1 MKKSS
6 KLFFAILAVML
17 MVSALGA
24 IPANAVEAEVTVNS
38 LPELEEAIAA
48 AVNGDMIYIA
58 KDIDIQEEVSLGTV
72 DKTVFLAGAEGTSV
86 VLSISPDFPD
96 GQSVSFANLV
106 FCGGQ
111 SSGLSFFLTGGP
123 ELFSPSPCS
132 MPRPTT

>member
-6 KLFFAILAVML
+6 KLFSAILAVML

-58 KDIDIQEEVSLGTV
+58 KDIDIQEEVSLGCV
-72 DKTVFLAGAEGTSV
+72 DKTVFLAGA
-86 VLSISPDFPD
+86 
-96 GQSVSFANLV
+96 
-106 FCGGQ
+106 
-111 SSGLSFFLTGGP
+111 
-123 ELFSPSPCS
+123 
-132 MPRPTT
+132 

>member
-6 KLFFAILAVML
+6 KLFSAILAVML

-58 KDIDIQEEVSLGTV
+58 KDNRSD
-72 DKTVFLAGAEGTSV
+72 D
-86 VLSISPDFPD
+86 
-96 GQSVSFANLV
+96 SF
-106 FCGGQ
+106 
-111 SSGLSFFLTGGP
+111 LSFSLKAAFLI
-123 ELFSPSPCS
+123 
-132 MPRPTT
+132 

>member
-6 KLFFAILAVML
+6 KLFSAILAVML

-58 KDIDIQEEVSLGTV
+58 KDIDIQEEVSLGSV

-96 GQSVSFANLV
+96 G
-106 FCGGQ
+106 
-111 SSGLSFFLTGGP
+111 LSLLRILYFVAVRAAAFHLSRAGAP
-123 ELFSPSPCS
+123 LIS
-132 MPRPTT
+132 RQ

>member
-6 KLFFAILAVML
+6 KLFSAILAVML

-58 KDIDIQEEVSLGTV
+58 KDIDIQEEVSLGSV

-106 FCGGQ
+106 CNLWRSEQRPFIC
-111 SSGLSFFLTGGP
+111 P
-123 ELFSPSPCS
+123 ERGHLLFPDSEISTPE
-132 MPRPTT
+132 

>member
-6 KLFFAILAVML
+6 KLFSAILAVML

-58 KDIDIQEEVSLGTV
+58 TVSYTH
-72 DKTVFLAGAEGTSV
+72 
-86 VLSISPDFPD
+86 
-96 GQSVSFANLV
+96 
-106 FCGGQ
+106 
-111 SSGLSFFLTGGP
+111 LT
-123 ELFSPSPCS
+123 L
-132 MPRPTT
+132 PTILRV

>member
-6 KLFFAILAVML
+6 KLFSAILAVML

-58 KDIDIQEEVSLGTV
+58 KDID
-72 DKTVFLAGAEGTSV
+72 K
-86 VLSISPDFPD
+86 
-96 GQSVSFANLV
+96 
-106 FCGGQ
+106 
-111 SSGLSFFLTGGP
+111 
-123 ELFSPSPCS
+123 
-132 MPRPTT
+132 

>member
-6 KLFFAILAVML
+6 KLFSAILAVML

-58 KDIDIQEEVSLGTV
+58 KDIDIQEEVSL
-72 DKTVFLAGAEGTSV
+72 ASSSCGAKVMAWISM
-86 VLSISPDFPD
+86 LSRMAAVSSAVMTCSPP
-96 GQSVSFANLV
+96 LK
-106 FCGGQ
+106 
-111 SSGLSFFLTGGP
+111 
-123 ELFSPSPCS
+123 
-132 MPRPTT
+132 